1 MGIKEATKMGQAITS
16 LGSNNLLG
24 MFGVND
30 ALMHMFP
37 DTHKNIVDRLTLKNI
52 IFPGAYGRRKRSA
65 NLNLSKAWSSK
76 EYLGK
81 EDTNIES
88 NGSNDWIYE
97 GIDNKAFEKELSGIS
112 K

>member
-1 MGIKEATKMGQAITS
+1 MGQAITS

-52 IFPGAYGRRKRSA
+52 IFPGIDREYDNHLCKFIA
-65 NLNLSKAWSSK
+65 NLPFKLCCHIK
-76 EYLGK
+76 
-81 EDTNIES
+81 
-88 NGSNDWIYE
+88 
-97 GIDNKAFEKELSGIS
+97 
-112 K
+112 